1 MVLWR
6 HTPDGEAYPAV
17 VTSAGRSAIS
27 VMVFPP
33 DSRGGLPKTG
43 VLHAGD
49 PRLKGHTPDA
59 DAGCWD
65 FTDESKLLRSLAEQ
79 LGAK

>member
-1 MVLWR
+1 
-6 HTPDGEAYPAV
+6 
-17 VTSAGRSAIS
+17 
-27 VMVFPP
+27 MVFPP